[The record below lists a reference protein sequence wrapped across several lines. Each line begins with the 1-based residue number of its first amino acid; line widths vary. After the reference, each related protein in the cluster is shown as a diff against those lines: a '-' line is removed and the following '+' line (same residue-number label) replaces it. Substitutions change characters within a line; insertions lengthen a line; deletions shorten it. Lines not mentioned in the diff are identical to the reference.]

1 MILAHTRENWPVV
14 KEKNI
19 KIEPR
24 IYITI
29 YPHASKV
36 LFLAL
41 SVTLVLSFFLF
52 VYQISRET
60 LNGFAPNSQ

>member
-1 MILAHTRENWPVV
+1 MILADTRENWPVV
-14 KEKNI
+14 KEKKV

-41 SVTLVLSFFLF
+41 SVTFYVVFFL
-52 VYQISRET
+52 VCV
-60 LNGFAPNSQ
+60 